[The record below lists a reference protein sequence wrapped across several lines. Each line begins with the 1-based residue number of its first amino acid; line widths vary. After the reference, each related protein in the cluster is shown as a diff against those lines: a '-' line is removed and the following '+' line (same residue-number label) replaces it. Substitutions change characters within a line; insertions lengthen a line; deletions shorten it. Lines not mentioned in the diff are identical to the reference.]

1 MDKSYLMYI
10 FDKEYETFLKVNK
23 LAYHLLFWLFA
34 YLFWIFIFRNG
45 TLVLTHAITIQF
57 CYLVFIAG
65 NYYFNWL
72 YTVPRLLNNRKYLTF
87 GLCFLLGVMIGA
99 LLRVPVSYLVNTY
112 LFKADTSHFNTLKVF
127 FDSFV
132 NILFWVVLILAA
144 RLIIE
149 KINSQRYIEQIEKE
163 KSDNELNFLRAQFNP
178 HFLFNSINS
187 IYAHIDKTNKI
198 AREMLLVF
206 SEMLRYQL
214 YECNVEQIEL
224 EREIN
229 YIRNY
234 IAIQKSRIDERIQ
247 LSFCA
252 AETNG
257 SLLVPPLI
265 LITFIENAFKY
276 VGFNEGRENKIEI
289 SLKHHDNLLEFS
301 VFNTKDSFID
311 RAQGASGLGIA
322 NVQRRLELLY
332 PGRHALT
339 IDDQENT
346 YAVCLT
352 LNDI

>member
-1 MDKSYLMYI
+1 MHI
-10 FDKEYETFLKVNK
+10 FEKEYATFLKINK

-72 YTVPRLLNNRKYLTF
+72 YTVPRLLNNRKYIAF
-87 GLCFLLGVMIGA
+87 GLCFLLGIIVGA
-99 LLRVPVSYLVNTY
+99 LLRVPVSYFVNTY
-112 LFKADTSHFNTLKVF
+112 LFAADTSHFNILKVF

-144 RLIIE
+144 KLIIE
-149 KINSQRYIEQIEKE
+149 KIKSARYIEQIEKE

-187 IYAHIDKTNKI
+187 IYAHIDKTNKV
-198 AREMLLVF
+198 ARDMLLVF

-224 EREIN
+224 GQEIN

-234 IAIQKSRIDERIQ
+234 IALQRSRMDERIQ
-247 LSFCA
+247 ISFCV
-252 AETNG
+252 AEANG

-265 LITFIENAFKY
+265 LITFIENAFNY
-276 VGFNEGRENKIEI
+276 VGFNETRENKIEI
-289 SLKHHDNLLEFS
+289 HLKHYDNVLEFS

-311 RAQGASGLGIA
+311 HAQGASGLGIA
-322 NVQRRLELLY
+322 NARRRLELLY
-332 PGRHALT
+332 LGRHSLT
-339 IDDQENT
+339 ISDQENT
-346 YAVCLT
+346 YTVCLT
-352 LNDI
+352 LNDL

>member
-10 FDKEYETFLKVNK
+10 FDKEYATFLKINK

-72 YTVPRLLNNRKYLTF
+72 YTVPRLLNNRKYIAF
-87 GLCFLLGVMIGA
+87 GLYFLLGVIIGA
-99 LLRVPVSYLVNTY
+99 LLRVPVSYLINTY
-112 LFKADTSHFNTLKVF
+112 FFKADTSHFNTLKVF
-127 FDSFV
+127 LDSFV
-132 NILFWVVLILAA
+132 NILFWIALILAA
-144 RLIIE
+144 KLIIE
-149 KINSQRYIEQIEKE
+149 KIKSERYIEQIEKE

-187 IYAHIDKTNKI
+187 IYAHIDKTNKV
-198 AREMLLVF
+198 ARDMLLVF

-214 YECNVEQIEL
+214 YECNVERIEL

-247 LSFCA
+247 VTFCIA
-252 AETNG
+252 GTNG
-257 SLLVPPLI
+257 NLLVPPLI

-276 VGFNEGRENKIEI
+276 VGFNESRENMIQI
-289 SLKHHDNLLEFS
+289 ALKHYDNVLEFS
-301 VFNTKDSFID
+301 VFNTKDSFVNYT
-311 RAQGASGLGIA
+311 QGASGLGIA
-322 NVQRRLELLY
+322 NARRRLELLY
-332 PGRHALT
+332 PNRHSLT
-339 IDDQENT
+339 IDDRENT
-346 YAVCLT
+346 YTICLT
-352 LNDI
+352 LNNL

>member
-1 MDKSYLMYI
+1 MYI
-10 FDKEYETFLKVNK
+10 FDKEYATFLKINK
-23 LAYHLLFWLFA
+23 LAYHVLFWLFA

-72 YTVPRLLNNRKYLTF
+72 YTVPRLLNNRKYIAF
-87 GLCFLLGVMIGA
+87 GLCFLFGITTGA

-112 LFKADTSHFNTLKVF
+112 LFRADTSNFNTLKVF

-144 RLIIE
+144 KLIIE
-149 KINSQRYIEQIEKE
+149 KIKSERYIEQIEKE

-187 IYAHIDKTNKI
+187 IYAHIDKTNKD

-214 YECNVEQIEL
+214 YECNVERIEL
-224 EREIN
+224 GREIN

-247 LSFCA
+247 VSFCI
-252 AETNG
+252 AEANG

-276 VGFNEGRENKIEI
+276 VGFNEGRDNKIEI
-289 SLKHHDNLLEFS
+289 HLKHYDNILEFS
-301 VFNTKDSFID
+301 VFNTKDSVID
-311 RAQGASGLGIA
+311 HAQWASGLGIA
-322 NVQRRLELLY
+322 NARRRLELLY
-332 PGRHALT
+332 PGRHTLT
-339 IDDQENT
+339 INDQENT
-346 YAVCLT
+346 YTVCLT
-352 LNDI
+352 LNDL